1 MQEPTCTDK
10 NPGPLGQGCDAPM
23 WYGSG
28 GGGGYYGGAAGQTR
42 GGGGGSSYSL
52 YPIVI
57 EATGVH
63 TGDGYAELE
72 YKPDLPA
79 SPSAAPSLFPVPSPT
94 TQSGACPNGAILL
107 SNQCVVC
114 PAGTYAGPGS
124 AQCMRCPAGTYSG
137 AWSTTCQVSPAGFFA
152 LEGAAQATMCPSGTV
167 SNAGASFCTA
177 CPVGQYSSPGTST
190 CLSCAASA

>member
-1 MQEPTCTDK
+1 MVGSTPGAGGADGEGAEGGFNGGGFGNGAGGGATDIRRSPYTLADRILIAGAGGGGSLREGAFGGDGGLNPTGGVPATPDYSQVTVAPPGGNHLQEPTCTEK

-42 GGGGGSSYSL
+42 GGGGGSSFSL

-72 YKPDLPA
+72 FKADLVA
-79 SPSAAPSLFPVPSPT
+79 SPTAAPSLFPVPSPT
-94 TQSGACPNGAILL
+94 TQSG
-107 SNQCVVC
+107 VC
-114 PAGTYAGPGS
+114 P
-124 AQCMRCPAGTYSG
+124 
-137 AWSTTCQVSPAGFFA
+137 
-152 LEGAAQATMCPSGTV
+152 
-167 SNAGASFCTA
+167 
-177 CPVGQYSSPGTST
+177 
-190 CLSCAASA
+190 